1 MYFVDRQKMEE
12 TLTFMEN
19 QLSIIKKHRTWES
32 ELEQLALERLAHT
45 VIEAILDTGNAMID
59 GFIMRDPGSYED
71 IVDILL
77 DEKVI
82 TDQLSVALKE
92 LILYRK
98 MLVQQYV
105 QVDHLALQQ
114 LLSEK
119 MPVIEQFPDRVRT
132 YLTNELGPISAFV
145 K

>member
-1 MYFVDRQKMEE
+1 M
-12 TLTFMEN
+12 
-19 QLSIIKKHRTWES
+19 
-32 ELEQLALERLAHT
+32 
-45 VIEAILDTGNAMID
+45 IEAILDTGNAMID

-71 IVDILL
+71 IVHILL

-105 QVDHLALQQ
+105 RVDHLAMQQ
-114 LLSEK
+114 LLKEK
-119 MPVIEQFPDRVRT
+119 CLLLNNFRIV
-132 YLTNELGPISAFV
+132 
-145 K
+145 